1 MPMSPS
7 TSGSSPVLS
16 PPMVLAV
23 GEVVSR
29 TLRPCSMVEKR
40 VVTCECE
47 RECRV
52 RSSARP
58 VSAEPHRRQDRPCS
72 GLDPCGSGWT
82 AAPRKCPP
90 LTSSF
95 DAPAGAAGDG
105 RVSTASSDVSAAS
118 QAWRNGTRCDRPKSC
133 VWTASLSTTY
143 VNRHGECVQG
153 VGAALPALAP
163 PVAFG
168 AGCTSSV
175 AEMRLPSD
183 AMATDVTR
191 EACGC
196 PAPLATSCRAC
207 ACWRGSWR
215 EIRAHRDVGAEGGR
229 AAAIRSACA
238 YRARDVNGNRLALRV
253 GQAHRRLHRADKVG
267 HLDAIADAH
276 VNMVVP
282 KCGRDGARLKLTEQ
296 LWVLPRPVGRVKLV
310 DCDLAREWRQSGRA
324 ECGRCPSAH
333 WSPSMRPPRASWG
346 PLTLERDQIASEC
359 GASCCDILDAHRASV
374 RLDSGPV
381 AMDYSRKHRLGE
393 QTEPPCCAAP
403 LDGGVPH
410 GQQALARPPAE
421 LHGREATSKREW
433 CQRRPRLLGLVLRRS
448 SDASPDYGRA
458 LASGGGE
465 DATLRV
471 AMSAHGGRGAER
483 DRRPGA
489 ESPYRGGTRESRQHH
504 E

>member
-1 MPMSPS
+1 MSAWLVAKSISSSFIPSNSLRTERCIRLASRALLAAASASSAPAYSTSARSARMSCRCGTAMPMSPS

-40 VVTCECE
+40 VV
-47 RECRV
+47 
-52 RSSARP
+52 
-58 VSAEPHRRQDRPCS
+58 
-72 GLDPCGSGWT
+72 
-82 AAPRKCPP
+82 
-90 LTSSF
+90 TSSF

-215 EIRAHRDVGAEGGR
+215 EMSHDLMNPQDV
-229 AAAIRSACA
+229 
-238 YRARDVNGNRLALRV
+238 
-253 GQAHRRLHRADKVG
+253 
-267 HLDAIADAH
+267 
-276 VNMVVP
+276 P
-282 KCGRDGARLKLTEQ
+282 T
-296 LWVLPRPVGRVKLV
+296 
-310 DCDLAREWRQSGRA
+310 
-324 ECGRCPSAH
+324 
-333 WSPSMRPPRASWG
+333 
-346 PLTLERDQIASEC
+346 
-359 GASCCDILDAHRASV
+359 
-374 RLDSGPV
+374 
-381 AMDYSRKHRLGE
+381 
-393 QTEPPCCAAP
+393 
-403 LDGGVPH
+403 
-410 GQQALARPPAE
+410 
-421 LHGREATSKREW
+421 AT
-433 CQRRPRLLGLVLRRS
+433 
-448 SDASPDYGRA
+448 
-458 LASGGGE
+458 
-465 DATLRV
+465 
-471 AMSAHGGRGAER
+471 
-483 DRRPGA
+483 
-489 ESPYRGGTRESRQHH
+489 
-504 E
+504 